1 MNTETLSERK
11 INLIVRISNLDKE
24 ESVRKVE
31 EIVEVVEHLP
41 TQQQL
46 EVLRKLAKPM
56 RKKLDLEELKRE
68 QNWKPINRA
77 EFDRLV
83 KELDWQISDEEFIE
97 LIKDI

>member
-41 TQQQL
+41 TQQQS